1 MPLTEVHHHGAW
13 WWLREQELAVGATI
27 ALGALTHVAL
37 APLVA
42 GGPIMAG
49 CMLTPADRGTAVP
62 ARVTRGA
69 GTGEVVHTV
78 PAGAPIC
85 TRGGGTVIYI
95 VLTIP
100 PGEAGLASAQVGV
113 AKVHTLG
120 TWNTGQ
126 AQSYLGTQKFV
137 HQTDSADIAHVNP

>member
-1 MPLTEVHHHGAW
+1 MPLTEVHHHGPW
-13 WWLREQELAVGATI
+13 WWLREQKLAVGAAI

-49 CMLTPADRGTAVP
+49 CMLTPADRGAAVL
-62 ARVTRGA
+62 ARVARWA

-85 TRGGGTVIYI
+85 TRGGGTVIHI
-95 VLTIP
+95 VLAVP
-100 PGEAGLASAQVGV
+100 PGEASLAPAQVRV
-113 AKVHTLG
+113 AEVHTLG
-120 TWNTGQ
+120 T
-126 AQSYLGTQKFV
+126 
-137 HQTDSADIAHVNP
+137 